1 MKKILLAAALTFAIA
16 GSAQAYTA
24 YLKPSEFYPDD
35 ARVTVQGSFATS
47 FFEPGIALSGNFVFF
62 QPDGTEGVF
71 NQVEVG
77 SDVSNLGAS
86 LTESGTY
93 RITTGEILGQV
104 VTLVAE
110 NGTWRPLGADEAAP
124 ADAET
129 TTLQTVTLSDVY
141 VTRGSPSRENVD
153 SVLGRLAI
161 RPITHPNEVLASS
174 AFQVQALFDGQ
185 PFANAALVLYNEGDP
200 ETDLDT
206 YFATDAQG
214 NATITLPGPGT
225 YVLAARHRANA
236 PAGAAAQVQSYT
248 TTLTF
253 EALTELYPISEVTEE
268 AGPAEED
275 AHDRRRRRRDRR
287 EGGRL

>member
-1 MKKILLAAALTFAIA
+1 MKKLLLAAALVFAIA

-47 FFEPGIALSGNFVFF
+47 FFTPGIALSGNFVFF
-62 QPDGTEGVF
+62 EPDGTEGVF
-71 NQVEVG
+71 NQIEVG
-77 SDVSNLGAS
+77 SESANLGAS
-86 LTESGTY
+86 LTSAGTY

-104 VTLVAE
+104 VTLIAE
-110 NGTWRPLGADEAAP
+110 NGTWRPLPAGEAAP
-124 ADAET
+124 AGSET

-161 RPITHPNEVLASS
+161 RPITHPNEVLAS
-174 AFQVQALFDGQ
+174 APFQVQALFDGQ

-206 YFATDAQG
+206 YFATDANG

-225 YVLAARHRANA
+225 YILAARHRANA

-248 TTLTF
+248 TTLVF
-253 EALTELYPISEVTEE
+253 EALTELYPITEVRDEE
-268 AGPAEED
+268 AAPAV
-275 AHDRRRRRRDRR
+275 DRHEQRRRRRDPRLGR
-287 EGGRL
+287 GG

>member
-1 MKKILLAAALTFAIA
+1 MKKLLLAVALSFVIA

-24 YLKPSEFYPDD
+24 YLRPSEFYPDD

-62 QPDGTEGVF
+62 EPAGTEGVF
-71 NQVEVG
+71 SQVEVG
-77 SDVSNLGAS
+77 TDTSRLGAS

-104 VTLVAE
+104 ATLVAE
-110 NGTWRPLGADEAAP
+110 NGTWRALAAGEVAP
-124 ADAET
+124 ADAQT

-141 VTRGSPSRENVD
+141 VTRGAPSRENVD
-153 SVLGRLAI
+153 SVLGRLAL
-161 RPITHPNEVLASS
+161 RPVTHPNEVLA
-174 AFQVQALFDGQ
+174 ANGFQVQALFDGQ
-185 PFANAALVLYNEGDP
+185 PFANAALVLYSEGDP

-206 YFATDAQG
+206 YFATDANG

-253 EALTELYPISEVTEE
+253 EALAQLYPISEVREVAPTADRHEE
-268 AGPAEED
+268 
-275 AHDRRRRRRDRR
+275 RRRRRDPRLGR
-287 EGGRL
+287 GG